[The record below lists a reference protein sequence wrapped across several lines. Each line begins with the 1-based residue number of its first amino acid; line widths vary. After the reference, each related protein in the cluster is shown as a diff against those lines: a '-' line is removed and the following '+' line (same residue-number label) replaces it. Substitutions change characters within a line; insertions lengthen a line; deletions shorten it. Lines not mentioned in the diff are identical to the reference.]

1 MTRVESRM
9 ERQRP
14 ATEVGPARETFPLI
28 GYTATAG
35 VKGQANGARRAN
47 GARKE
52 NGARGWYHSMK
63 RRSRRT
69 AVKGQT
75 IML

>member
-1 MTRVESRM
+1 M
-9 ERQRP
+9 EQQRP

-35 VKGQANGARRAN
+35 VKGQANGARKENGAWRAN

-52 NGARGWYHSMK
+52 NGARRCYHSTK

-75 IML
+75 IMS